1 MVFERDMRIEGLF
14 GRDGAERSDQKV
26 VGGRDPVDW
35 DASKMEEL
43 LHSYRDRAYKCAVLG
58 EKDERLK
65 LLDSC
70 LDALLPYERDLID
83 SLCAKRVSEKTY
95 AQHVGITRY
104 RVRCEK
110 ARILSAMASVFTE
123 YYRAKALVDPT

>member
-1 MVFERDMRIEGLF
+1 M
-14 GRDGAERSDQKV
+14 
-26 VGGRDPVDW
+26 VGGRDPLDW
-35 DASKMEEL
+35 DANMVEEL

-58 EKDERLK
+58 EKDERQE

-83 SLCAKRVSEKTY
+83 SLCSKRVAEKTY

-110 ARILSAMASVFTE
+110 ARILSAMASVFNE
-123 YYRAKALVDPT
+123 YYRAKSTVDPA

>member
-1 MVFERDMRIEGLF
+1 M
-14 GRDGAERSDQKV
+14 

-35 DASKMEEL
+35 DASKVEEL
-43 LHSYRDRAYKCAVLG
+43 LHSYRDRASKCAVLG
-58 EKDERLK
+58 EKDERQE

-83 SLCAKRVSEKTY
+83 SLCLKRVSEQAY
-95 AQHVGITRY
+95 AQHAGITRY

-110 ARILSAMASVFTE
+110 ARILSAMASVFSE
-123 YYRAKALVDPT
+123 YYRTKETADPT